1 MSHSFTK
8 SKPYNNGCPSGYHK
22 REGYK
27 SSTGLYIPTRCVRST
42 TVYKESSKEMKRR
55 VQAKMTRRVAHV
67 PSIRSLTRKD
77 CPPGKVMRKGYV
89 RRYSTPV
96 RKEGITV
103 HKSGKT
109 YKVFPKAKSTIV
121 KAGCI
126 KEVGKGRGK
135 SKARF
140 GTLRKG
146 ELTRL
151 GYSARNPDEKRHAAL
166 KKAVQLYRALGVYRK
181 LDAVA
186 KLSAQSLP
194 SASVIYAKDRDWI
207 RTTFGPLT
215 AF

>member
-1 MSHSFTK
+1 
-8 SKPYNNGCPSGYHK
+8 
-22 REGYK
+22 
-27 SSTGLYIPTRCVRST
+27 
-42 TVYKESSKEMKRR
+42 
-55 VQAKMTRRVAHV
+55 
-67 PSIRSLTRKD
+67 
-77 CPPGKVMRKGYV
+77 MRKGYV

-103 HKSGKT
+103 HRSGKT
-109 YKVFPKAKSTIV
+109 YKVYPKAKSTVI
-121 KAGCI
+121 KATCI
-126 KEVGKGRGK
+126 KEVGAGK
-135 SKARF
+135 RKTARF

-186 KLSAQSLP
+186 KLSAHSLP
-194 SASVIYAKDRDWI
+194 SASTVYAKDRDWV
-207 RTTFGPLT
+207 RATFGPLT